1 MVAPLRRAS
10 GRPGRCMQ
18 RPDPAREP
26 APHVRSVARPLPAA
40 HAALRPPC
48 WLSQQ
53 RAEAEA
59 PPRGRAARAP
69 GGVGSRT
76 RSHGWRP
83 RCGRRW
89 CCRRAGWRAA
99 PRAAPGTPGSRGWS
113 AGAARTDSAP
123 APAPCTWRAPAAR
136 ARAPSRQARGAAR
149 ARRRCCAFRGATAR
163 QRRPRACS
171 MPGSDTACPARPGDA
186 LRRRPRGRAR
196 AARTA
201 KRSRCLASLEM
212 WMRKGTMEGC
222 RCMSRTTKLSV
233 RCTPSTTRLSRRAS
247 HAATSRS
254 SVSTTRPLCAL

>member
-99 PRAAPGTPGSRGWS
+99 PRAAPGTPESRGWS
-113 AGAARTDSAP
+113 AGAARTGSAP

-136 ARAPSRQARGAAR
+136 ARVPPSRRRAGPAEAPPPGSPRRDGAPAAAAGAQHALEMAQPAQPPAVTRLR
-149 ARRRCCAFRGATAR
+149 ARRARG
-163 QRRPRACS
+163 
-171 MPGSDTACPARPGDA
+171 
-186 LRRRPRGRAR
+186 

-222 RCMSRTTKLSV
+222 RCMSRTTKLSD